1 VGTVARAGFHW
12 VNPLTTRRNL
22 SLRLRNLDTD
32 VLKVNDTNG
41 NPIEISAMITWQVQ
55 DAAQA
60 AFDVEDYLGFVDI
73 QAEIAADMLRR
84 QQADAIMAGRLR
96 DPGVQSSATRSR

>member
-1 VGTVARAGFHW
+1 V
-12 VNPLTTRRNL
+12 
-22 SLRLRNLDTD
+22 
-32 VLKVNDTNG
+32 
-41 NPIEISAMITWQVQ
+41 ITWQVQ
-55 DAAQA
+55 DATQA